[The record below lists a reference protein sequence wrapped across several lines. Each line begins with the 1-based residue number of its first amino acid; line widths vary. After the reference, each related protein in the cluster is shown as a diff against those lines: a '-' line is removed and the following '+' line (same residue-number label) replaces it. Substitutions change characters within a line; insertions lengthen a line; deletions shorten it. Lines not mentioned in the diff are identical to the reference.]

1 MTEDEQLLSDY
12 SKEIYGDLYRPENN
26 LTVAQ
31 LIESHRTLRGEF
43 RMWNGERSEASRLG
57 YEQGYGFGVK
67 NAAKNTIML
76 EDLRK
81 MSVQEFV
88 NLIGSD
94 DF

>member
-12 SKEIYGDLYRPENN
+12 SKEVYGVSYGPENN
-26 LTVAQ
+26 LTVSQ
-31 LIESHRTLRGEF
+31 LIESHKTLREKF
-43 RMWNGERSEASRLG
+43 RVWNGERSEASRLW

-67 NAAKNTIML
+67 NAAENTIML

>member
-1 MTEDEQLLSDY
+1 MTEGEQLLSDY

-31 LIESHRTLRGEF
+31 LIESHRTLRELF
-43 RMWNGERSEASRLG
+43 MEMESERGGSFKVG
-57 YEQGYGFGVK
+57 YEQGYGFGLK
-67 NAAKNTIML
+67 NAAENTIML